1 MKRLNLSN
9 TTLFLTQNDGTVLS
23 AREAARLPIR
33 TFSSGPTNSMRGA
46 AHLGLQDEDLG
57 MKTSTIVIDIG
68 GTTSDVGMLLPS
80 GFPRQASAYVTVAGG
95 CPGRGFC
102 IFAYII

>member
-1 MKRLNLSN
+1 MKRLNLSS

-23 AREAARLPIR
+23 AWEAARLPIR

-46 AHLGLQDEDLG
+46 AHLGQQDAG
-57 MKTSTIVIDIG
+57 KKTSTVVIDIG

-80 GFPRQASAYVTVAGG
+80 GFPRQASAYVTVAGK
-95 CPGRGFC
+95 
-102 IFAYII
+102 